1 LAERDALSASLRRRR
16 YGKGTVIFVQ
26 GDPGSTLYLVE
37 SGRVKISAS
46 SPAGKE
52 VILALHGPGDFF
64 GELALLDGEP
74 RSADAV
80 AQEPCELLLL
90 QRADFVRFL
99 ERRPK
104 VGIGLLA
111 AVSRRLGHTNQ
122 LVEGAALLDVPGR
135 LARALVD
142 LAESEGEQQAEGW
155 VIHSPLTQSELAAL
169 VGATRESV
177 NKWLGFYER
186 QGLIRRMP
194 GRIIVTKPQQLRR
207 RVY

>member
-74 RSADAV
+74 GSADAV

-111 AVSRRLGHTNQ
+111 AVSRRLRHTNQ